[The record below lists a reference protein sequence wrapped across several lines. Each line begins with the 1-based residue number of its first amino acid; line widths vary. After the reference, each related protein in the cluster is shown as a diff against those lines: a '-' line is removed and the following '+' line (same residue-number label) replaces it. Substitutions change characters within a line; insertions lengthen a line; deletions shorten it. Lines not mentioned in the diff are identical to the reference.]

1 MNFLRTRA
9 QKYSFNTKELHRLA
23 CKLGVELKGVK
34 GDLML
39 SAYLLR
45 PSDSNYDISHL
56 CLEYGVKIPE
66 FLNSLGTK
74 DENVELASVI
84 KPLFEKTDILIDDA
98 QERQLLEDIE
108 LPLSRVLAKMEYVGF
123 EVDKN
128 GIESFGKMLGE
139 RIKALTDSIYE
150 SVGYEFNINSPKQLG
165 VALLKNLNYRARKR
179 QKQDIQPMPRYL
191 KA

>member
-1 MNFLRTRA
+1 M
-9 QKYSFNTKELHRLA
+9 A

-45 PSDSNYDISHL
+45 PSDSNYDIAHL

-165 VALLKNLNYRARKR
+165 VALLKSLNYRARKR
-179 QKQDIQPMPRYL
+179 QKQDIQLMQRYL

>member
-1 MNFLRTRA
+1 M
-9 QKYSFNTKELHRLA
+9 A

-45 PSDSNYDISHL
+45 PSDSNYDIAHL

-98 QERQLLEDIE
+98 QEGSFLKILNFRFHVFLLRWNTSA
-108 LPLSRVLAKMEYVGF
+108 LRL
-123 EVDKN
+123 
-128 GIESFGKMLGE
+128 
-139 RIKALTDSIYE
+139 IKR
-150 SVGYEFNINSPKQLG
+150 N
-165 VALLKNLNYRARKR
+165 
-179 QKQDIQPMPRYL
+179 
-191 KA
+191 

>member
-1 MNFLRTRA
+1 
-9 QKYSFNTKELHRLA
+9 
-23 CKLGVELKGVK
+23 
-34 GDLML
+34 ML

-108 LPLSRVLAKMEYVGF
+108 LPLHVFLLRWNTSALRLIKTELSHSAKC
-123 EVDKN
+123 
-128 GIESFGKMLGE
+128 
-139 RIKALTDSIYE
+139 
-150 SVGYEFNINSPKQLG
+150 SVKELR
-165 VALLKNLNYRARKR
+165 L
-179 QKQDIQPMPRYL
+179 
-191 KA
+191 